1 MQTTRPTHEALLP
14 RSTMFLA
21 IFVNKMKPVWKTRG
35 EKKNQLWLSIMSTKY
50 HELERY

>member
-35 EKKNQLWLSIMSTKY
+35 EKKKSALVEY
-50 HELERY
+50 HEYKVS